1 MSRMFQSWRLQA
13 IMLRS
18 LPAILSIIILVL
30 GPRTCCLV
38 TFLSQSSS
46 PETSSR
52 PIEMVKERCCC
63 NKQCTHSETEP
74 RHSDEKNCPCE
85 KRHGENPVIIQ
96 STLLGSADQDNL
108 SPSNSYVAICH
119 AELAMFRLTNVCI
132 EPVGFP
138 RLFASSLL
146 RLISVALC

>member
-1 MSRMFQSWRLQA
+1 MFQSWRLQA

-46 PETSSR
+46 PKTTSR

-63 NKQCTHSETEP
+63 NKQCTQSETEP
-74 RHSDEKNCPCE
+74 CHSDEKNCPCE
-85 KRHGENPVIIQ
+85 KRHGENSAIIQ
-96 STLLGSADQDNL
+96 ARLLCSADQDNL
-108 SPSNSYVAICH
+108 SPINSYVAICH
-119 AELAMFRLTNVCI
+119 VQLTMLQLTNVCI

-146 RLISVALC
+146 RLISVANC